1 MRRRDFLLAAAI
13 LTPVMR
19 HARAQNSALTK
30 RLAWAHPTL
39 KPADMRI
46 GGDSNSGVFLEEL
59 KRLGYIEG
67 ENLIVDRYSAEGRR
81 DRYGDL
87 AREAVGT
94 HPDVIVSIGSPL
106 TGEFKV
112 ATSTIPIV
120 ALTGDPVRQGLVSNL
135 AHPGGNITGVSVD
148 AGLEIWG
155 KRLALLVEAVPKIAH
170 VVFISSP
177 AAWEGAGGRSVQEVA
192 RSLGI
197 SVVNA
202 PLGSIKDEAE
212 YRRVFHSLQRDQVD
226 GIVFSDEGESYA
238 YRFLLVQLVE
248 KVRIPA
254 IYVYRDQTE
263 AGGLMS
269 YSYDIKGVVRTLAK
283 QVAEILHGASPSQ
296 MPYEQAARFELVINL
311 KTAKTLGLE
320 IPANLLARADA
331 VIE

>member
-13 LTPVMR
+13 LLPVMR
-19 HARAQNSALTK
+19 HARAQNPAPTK
-30 RLAWAHPTL
+30 RLAWAHPSFKL
-39 KPADMRI
+39 ADMRI
-46 GGDSNSGVFLEEL
+46 GGDPNSGVFLEEL
-59 KRLGYIEG
+59 KRLGYSEG

-81 DRYGDL
+81 DRYGDV

-94 HPDVIVSIGSPL
+94 HPDVIVSIGTPL
-106 TGEFKV
+106 TREFKI

-155 KRLALLVEAVPKIAH
+155 KRLALLVEAVPKIAR

-177 AAWEGAGGRSVQEVA
+177 GAWENPGGRSVQEVA

-212 YRRVFHSLQRDQVD
+212 YRRVINSLQRDQVD
-226 GIVFSDEGESYA
+226 GIMFSDEVESYP

-254 IYVYRDQTE
+254 IFVYRDQAE

-269 YSYDIKGVVRTLAK
+269 YSYDIKGAVRTIA
-283 QVAEILHGASPSQ
+283 QQAVEILHGANPSD

-311 KTAKTLGLE
+311 KTAKTRGLE
-320 IPANLLARADA
+320 MPANLLARADA